1 MSNESNT
8 FIRRPDVE
16 RLTGLKTSSL
26 YEQMK
31 EGNFPKPIKIG
42 AKAVAWRLADVTEWQ
57 ERKIAQR
64 DAAAA

>member
-1 MSNESNT
+1 MSTANT
-8 FIRRPDVE
+8 FIRRPEVE

-31 EGNFPKPIKIG
+31 SGSFPRPIKIG
-42 AKAVAWRLADVTEWQ
+42 PKAVAWRLADVTEWQ
-57 ERKIAQR
+57 ERCLAQR